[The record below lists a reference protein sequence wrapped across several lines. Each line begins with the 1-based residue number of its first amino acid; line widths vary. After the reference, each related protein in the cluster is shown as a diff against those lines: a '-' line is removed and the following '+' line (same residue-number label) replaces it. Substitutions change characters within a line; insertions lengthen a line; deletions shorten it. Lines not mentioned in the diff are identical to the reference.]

1 MNPASGKKQN
11 LREVDRALIQTV
23 MFQMGILPMESTELD
38 MRRVLMQFDPEE
50 ARKFRRKFRKIWRQ
64 MMKNSLCA
72 GGQPMT
78 KSQQNQEESLKRR
91 LGVGKQVP
99 SRTERNARKKLV
111 FDLLWREANEPVLH
125 RFDNPENSK
134 KNADAPDPA
143 RTKGAKKKTA

>member
-1 MNPASGKKQN
+1 MNPVNGKKQH

-23 MFQMGILPMESTELD
+23 MFQLGILPMESTELD
-38 MRRVLMQFDPEE
+38 MRRVLNQLEPEE

-64 MMKNSLCA
+64 QMKASLVA

-78 KSQQNQEESLKRR
+78 KSQQNAEEGLKRR

-99 SRTERNARKKLV
+99 SRAERNARKKLV
-111 FDLLWREANEPVLH
+111 FDRLWREVITPLLE
-125 RFDNPENSK
+125 RFENPENKK

-143 RTKGAKKKTA
+143 GAKKAKKKTA